1 MKNPL
6 TTDNN
11 IYDITIRLL
20 VLLLIVGWCLLILQ
34 PFVSIILW
42 SLILAMALHPLHA
55 MMAKKMGG
63 RKKLASFIMVATM
76 LVILVV
82 PTSLLISKLV
92 GEVRDVKTLYEQD
105 ALSIPLPNEKVKN
118 WPLVGE
124 QVYGLWH
131 DASVSLEATVT
142 KYKTQIAGAGKT
154 IVQGIMSTAGAV
166 VQFVVAFILAGFLLV
181 VPGIGE
187 SLRSFSRKVAGVR
200 GDEFADVTMQTVG
213 SVVKGVLGVALIL
226 AVLHGILFILADVPF
241 AGIWTLLIFVLCVLQ
256 LPSIFVT
263 LPIIIYLFSVNDLT
277 MGIVWGVLLLV
288 VGLSDNV
295 LKPILLSKGAPVPM
309 LVIFFGV
316 IGGFVLSGIIGLFTG
331 AIIIS
336 IGYKL
341 LVGWLKPAEDAVVT
355 TVAG

>member
-6 TTDNN
+6 ATNN
-11 IYDITIRLL
+11 NVYDTTIRLL
-20 VLLLIVGWCLLILQ
+20 ILLLIIGWCLLILQ
-34 PFVSIILW
+34 PFVSIMLW
-42 SLILAMALHPLHA
+42 SLILALAMHPLHTGL
-55 MMAKKMGG
+55 AKKIGG
-63 RKKLASFIMVATM
+63 RPKWASFIMVLGM
-76 LVILVV
+76 LIILVV
-82 PTSLLISKLV
+82 PTSLLLSKLV
-92 GEVRDVKTLYEQD
+92 GEVKELKTMYEQD
-105 ALSIPLPNEKVKN
+105 ALTIAPPNESVKD

-124 QVYGLWH
+124 KLYAIWQG
-131 DASVSLEATVT
+131 ASSNLEETIV
-142 KYKTQIAGAGKT
+142 KYKDQITETGRK
-154 IVQGIMSTAGAV
+154 IVQGVMSATGAV
-166 VQFVVAFILAGFLLV
+166 VQFVVAFIIAGILLV

-187 SLRSFSRKVAGVR
+187 NLRSFFRKVAGVR

-226 AVLHGILFILADVPF
+226 AVLHGILFMLADVPF

-277 MGIVWGVLLLV
+277 MAIVWGVLLFV

-331 AIIIS
+331 AIVIS

-341 LVGWLKPAEDAVVT
+341 LIGWLKPAEETTAVAT
-355 TVAG
+355 